1 MKYGFVKVAAAV
13 PRVKVADCNYN
24 TEQIENLI
32 AQAEGQGVEVICFPE
47 LSVTS
52 YTCQDLFHQQ
62 LLLEEA
68 ETSLLKL
75 VEFCRSL
82 NIIAIVGAPLSFK
95 GMLLNVAVIIHKG
108 KILGVVPKT
117 YLPNYNEFYEHRWF
131 ASGASLE
138 NTKLKFCGQNVL
150 VGTHLLFEATHFTFG
165 VEICEDL
172 WSVVPPSSKLA
183 LAGAEIIFNLS
194 ASNDIVGKSRYV
206 ENLVEGQSARAL
218 AGYVYSGCGFGEST
232 QDLVFAGRAYIA
244 ENGHIL
250 SSLQRFQM
258 EDQMLINEIDVE
270 RLRMERR
277 INTTFSAGRALLGDV
292 EKYVTIEMD
301 PVIIPEERFNLT
313 RIVDPLPFIPTGR
326 ELDLRC
332 EEILHLQAQGL
343 AQRIVHTKAQ
353 TVVVG
358 VSGGLDS
365 TLALLVC
372 VEAFD
377 LLKLN
382 RKGIVG
388 ITMPGFGTTGRT
400 YSNAVNLMKS
410 LGVSIREISIRDA
423 CIQHFHDLGQSL
435 SDHDVTYENGQARER
450 TQILMDAANQ
460 MGGFV
465 VGTGDLSELAL
476 GWATYNGD
484 HMSMYA
490 VNVSVPKT
498 LVRYLVEWVSMH
510 RMDDLSRSI
519 LLDIID
525 TPISPEL
532 IPADENGNI
541 SQITEDL
548 VGPYELHDFF
558 LYYFLRY
565 GFRPSK
571 IFYLATRAFNGH
583 DKRAKVYDESIIKK
597 WLTIFCRRFF
607 AQQFKRSCLPDGPKV
622 GSCSLSPRGDWRMP
636 SDATS
641 EAWLEE
647 CEHLA

>member
-206 ENLVEGQSARAL
+206 EILVEGQSARAL

-313 RIVDPLPFIPTGR
+313 RMVDPLPFIPTGR

-571 IFYLATRAFNGH
+571 IFYLATRAFDGH